1 MGWPEVAGKSK
12 NPVTNRSSRRRVL
25 RPDPGASDVGWP

>member
-12 NPVTNRSSRRRVL
+12 NPVTNRSSRRPVL